1 MKNFLLYLG
10 CLLGIV
16 ACQSQESIQLQ
27 VGDNATQIDTLYLSE
42 SITER
47 SIATLALDQVGEGKS
62 IEVAYPTTGLL
73 QTKNGGKT
81 YLMTLT
87 PGKHSTISIAAD
99 STLQS
104 DSKADSLLNY
114 LWKSSNNFI
123 AENGVFIFNTDQLDS
138 ILLLFEGFQKDRKAV
153 IDTHEAVLTTDELAI
168 LHYQNEARI
177 YSFLFYFGRLAQRLP
192 AGDPFFKFIQK
203 MDTENPATKTLPH
216 NILYKYEI
224 NYLQQHDS
232 LQSIAAFMEYIAEQT
247 QSADLADFYQAIY
260 LKELMESPS
269 YWSKH
274 TGLFDVTILQA
285 ALAAEKENPYY
296 YLLES
301 SSSAYFAS
309 QQGEVAY
316 DFEAVGLDSTSI
328 SLSDLKGKLVF
339 IDNWATWCGP
349 CLSHRPKV
357 LEMAAKYQDHPRI
370 QFLMISLDATQKRW
384 KDFFTKEENKS
395 RAGQDLIIENGMQ
408 TEYGD
413 RFNIR
418 FIPKYVLIDEEGK
431 IINADLPEPGVGL
444 ERIIEAE
451 LSKRNE

>member
-1 MKNFLLYLG
+1 MM
-10 CLLGIV
+10 
-16 ACQSQESIQLQ
+16 ACQPQESIQLQ
-27 VGDNATQIDTLYLSE
+27 VGKNATSIDTLYLSE

-47 SIATLALDQVGEGKS
+47 AISALALAQVGEGQS
-62 IEVAYPTTGLL
+62 IEIDYPTTGLL
-73 QTKNGGKT
+73 QTKNGEKT

-87 PGKHSTISIAAD
+87 PGKRSAISIAAD

-114 LWKSSNNFI
+114 LWKSNNNFI

-138 ILLLFEGFQKDRKAV
+138 ILLLFGAFRKDRRLI
-153 IDTHEAVLTTDELAI
+153 IDSYKHVLTPDEYNI
-168 LHYQNEARI
+168 LHYQNEARV
-177 YSFLFYFGRLAQRLP
+177 YSFLFYFGRLAQQLP
-192 AGDPFFKFIQK
+192 PADPFFRFIAEI
-203 MDTENPATKTLPH
+203 DAENPAAKTLPH

-224 NYLQQHDS
+224 DYLQKQDT
-232 LQSIAAFMEYIAEQT
+232 LASIAHFLDYIAEQT
-247 QSADLADFYQAIY
+247 ESEDLSHFYRATY

-274 TGLFDVTILQA
+274 TSLFDVTVLQA
-285 ALAAEKENPYY
+285 ALTAEKDNPYF

-309 QQGEVAY
+309 QEGELAY
-316 DFEAVGLDSTSI
+316 DFEVIGLDSSRI
-328 SLSDLKGKLVF
+328 RLSDLKGKLVF

-349 CLSHRPKV
+349 CLAHRPKV
-357 LEMAAKYQDHPRI
+357 LDLATKYQDDARI
-370 QFLMISLDATQKRW
+370 QFLMVSLDATRKRW
-384 KDFFTKEENKS
+384 ENFLGKEENPS
-395 RAGQDLIIENGMQ
+395 RLDQDVIIEDGMQ

-444 ERIIEAE
+444 ERIIETE
-451 LSKRNE
+451 LSKWKE

>member
-1 MKNFLLYLG
+1 MKKFLLYLG

-16 ACQSQESIQLQ
+16 ACQSGESIHLQ
-27 VGDNATQIDTLYLSE
+27 VVDNATQIDTLYLSE

-47 SIATLALDQVGEGKS
+47 SITALALDEAGEGES
-62 IEVAYPTTGLL
+62 IEVSYPTTGLL
-73 QTKNGGKT
+73 QTKNGEKT

-99 STLQS
+99 STLHS

-138 ILLLFEGFQKDRKAV
+138 ILLLFEGFRKDRQAI
-153 IDTHEAVLTTDELAI
+153 IDTHRASLTTDEWAI
-168 LHYQNEARI
+168 LHYQNEARV
-177 YSFLFYFGRLAQRLP
+177 YSFLFYFGRLAQQLP
-192 AGDPFFKFIQK
+192 AGDPFFNFIEE
-203 MDTENPATKTLPH
+203 MDAENPAAKTLPH

-224 NYLQQHDS
+224 NYLQQYDS
-232 LQSIAAFMEYIAEQT
+232 LHSIAAFMEYIAEQT
-247 QSADLADFYQAIY
+247 QSTDLSEFYQAMY

-274 TGLFDVTILQA
+274 TDLFDVTVLQA
-285 ALAAEKENPYY
+285 ALAAEKDNPYY

-328 SLSDLKGKLVF
+328 SLSGLKGKLVF

-357 LEMAAKYQDHPRI
+357 LELAAKYQNHPEI
-370 QFLMISLDATQKRW
+370 EFLMISLDATQKRW
-384 KDFFTKEENKS
+384 EDFFKKDGNKA

-408 TEYGD
+408 TEYGTG
-413 RFNIR
+413 FNIR

-451 LSKRNE
+451 LSKRKE

>member
-1 MKNFLLYLG
+1 MKNFLPFLSVF
-10 CLLGIV
+10 LLSMG
-16 ACQSQESIQLQ
+16 CQSHESIQLQ
-27 VGDNATQIDTLYLSE
+27 VGENATQIDTLYLVE

-47 SIATLALDQVGEGKS
+47 SIATLALDQIGKGES
-62 IEVAYPTTGLL
+62 IAVAYPTTGLL
-73 QTKNGGKT
+73 QTKNGKKT

-87 PGKHSTISIAAD
+87 PGKRAAISIAAD

-114 LWKSSNNFI
+114 LWKSNNNFI

-138 ILLLFEGFQKDRKAV
+138 ILLLFEGFRKDRQAI
-153 IDTHEAVLTTDELAI
+153 IDTHRASLTTDERAI
-168 LHYQNEARI
+168 LHYQNEARV
-177 YSFLFYFGRLAQRLP
+177 YSFLFYFGRLAQKLP
-192 AGDPFFKFIQK
+192 VGDPFFKFIEE
-203 MDTENPATKTLPH
+203 MDAENPAAKTLPH

-224 NYLQQHDS
+224 SYLQQYDS
-232 LQSIAAFMEYIAEQT
+232 LHSIAAFMEYIAEQT
-247 QSADLADFYQAIY
+247 QSTDLSEFYQAMY

-274 TGLFDVTILQA
+274 TDLFDVTVLQA
-285 ALAAEKENPYY
+285 ALAAEKDNPYY

-301 SSSAYFAS
+301 SSSSYFAS

-316 DFEAVGLDSTSI
+316 DFEAMGLDSTQL

-349 CLSHRPKV
+349 CLSHRPKM
-357 LEMAAKYQDHPRI
+357 LELAAKYQNHPEI
-370 QFLMISLDATQKRW
+370 EFLMISLDATQQRW
-384 KDFFTKEENKS
+384 ENFFKKDGNKS
-395 RAGQDLIIENGMQ
+395 RGGQDLIIENGMQ
-408 TEYGD
+408 TEYGT

-444 ERIIEAE
+444 ERIIETE
-451 LSKRNE
+451 LSKWNK

>member
-10 CLLGIV
+10 CLLSII
-16 ACQSQESIQLQ
+16 ACQSRETIQLQ

-47 SIATLALDQVGEGKS
+47 SIATLALDQEGEGQS

-73 QTKNGGKT
+73 QTKNREKT
-81 YLMTLT
+81 YLVTLT
-87 PGKHSTISIAAD
+87 PGKRSTISIAAD

-138 ILLLFEGFQKDRKAV
+138 ILLLFENFRKDRKAI
-153 IDTHEAVLTTDELAI
+153 IDTHKTVLTTDELAI

-203 MDTENPATKTLPH
+203 MNVENPAAKTLPH

-224 NYLQQHDS
+224 NYLQQRDS
-232 LQSIAAFMEYIAEQT
+232 LQSIAAFMDYIAEQT
-247 QSADLADFYQAIY
+247 ESSDLADFYQAMY

-285 ALAAEKENPYY
+285 ALAAEEENPYY
-296 YLLES
+296 FLLEA

-309 QQGEVAY
+309 QQGELAY

-357 LEMAAKYQDHPRI
+357 LEMAAKYQDHPGI

-384 KDFFTKEENKS
+384 KNFFEKEENKS

-451 LSKRNE
+451 LSKRN

>member
-1 MKNFLLYLG
+1 MKNYVLYLG
-10 CLLGIV
+10 GLLSLM
-16 ACQSQESIQLQ
+16 ACQSQDSIQLQ
-27 VGDNATQIDTLYLSE
+27 VGKNATSMDTLYLSE

-47 SIATLALDQVGEGKS
+47 AISALALAQVGEGQS
-62 IEVAYPTTGLL
+62 IEIDYPTTGLL
-73 QTKNGGKT
+73 QTKNGEKT

-87 PGKHSTISIAAD
+87 PGKRSAISIAAD

-114 LWKSSNNFI
+114 LWKSNNNFI

-138 ILLLFEGFQKDRKAV
+138 ILLLFSGFRQERRAI
-153 IDTHEAVLTTDELAI
+153 IDTYQEVFNEEERAI
-168 LHYQNEARI
+168 LHYQNEARV
-177 YSFLFYFGRLAQRLP
+177 YSFLFYFGRLAQQLP
-192 AGDPFFKFIQK
+192 PADPFFQFIAEI
-203 MDTENPATKTLPH
+203 DAENPAAKTLPH

-224 NYLQQHDS
+224 DYLQKQDT
-232 LQSIAAFMEYIAEQT
+232 LASIADFLHFIAEQT
-247 QSADLADFYQAIY
+247 ESEDLSHFYRAIY

-274 TGLFDVTILQA
+274 TSLFDVTVLQA
-285 ALAAEKENPYY
+285 ALTAEKDNPYF

-309 QQGEVAY
+309 QEGELAY
-316 DFEAVGLDSTSI
+316 DFEVIGLDSSRI
-328 SLSDLKGKLVF
+328 RLSDLKGKLVF

-349 CLSHRPKV
+349 CLAHRPKV
-357 LEMAAKYQDHPRI
+357 LDLATKYQDDPRI
-370 QFLMISLDATQKRW
+370 QFLMVSLDATRKRW
-384 KDFFTKEENKS
+384 ENFLGKEENPFK
-395 RAGQDLIIENGMQ
+395 ADQDVIIEDGMQ
-408 TEYGD
+408 TAYGD

-451 LSKRNE
+451 LSKWKE